1 METRSQPNVSTGRY
15 DVGEVLGA
23 GGMGVIHR
31 AYDRLANREVA
42 YKRLKVSIEV
52 DRPRLGALFRREY
65 DTLARLHHP
74 NIVSV
79 YDYGFDELGPYYA
92 MELLP
97 GDDLAKLSPLSMRDA
112 CRVLRDIASALALV
126 HARRLIHRDVSPN
139 NVRLSQAGQA
149 KLLDFGALT
158 SFGSPTEVVGTP
170 AFIAPECLSETPLDG
185 RTDLY
190 ALGALAY
197 WTLTRRLA
205 VRAYSLE
212 ELPEAWQKPLAPPST
227 YAPEVPRELD
237 NLVLALLQQDRS
249 ARPRSAAEVIEQLSN
264 IAELA
269 PEQDEERVAH
279 SYLEHTPL
287 CGRASVVSDLQ
298 LALDDVRA
306 GRGTLLMIEGAPGMG
321 RSAILEQLGIEAQL
335 RGATVLRAEGKLH
348 TGPLGLVT
356 HLVQTGLAT
365 FPDVAQLFRTRD
377 SLFVKTATMVPDA
390 GSAKSP
396 LEAAERYGRVAAS
409 LQEVLLHIA
418 LRAPLVL
425 AIDDAHL
432 ADAQSLALL
441 AAMGEALAR
450 HPILLALTRP
460 SGPADSNSMALLR
473 ASAKKLSL
481 APLSESELSELAS
494 DMFGQVPNLQP
505 VARWLHEESGGEVA
519 TAIALVRA
527 LLVRGEI
534 RYARGTFVL
543 PRSLERGLARD
554 AVESSLTSV
563 AGLSA
568 DTLQLAHLLSL
579 EPAAMSI
586 EQLATATG
594 RSAQS
599 VFVGLE
605 QIGERG
611 LLVQA
616 GGKYTLASQALR
628 SALAASIATDAV
640 PELELSLARTLQ
652 AEPAPSLGAR
662 YAAGL
667 HTIRAGG
674 KFELQGADMIMAAT
688 HEHMYEAALSG
699 TAVAYM
705 EAALEV
711 YRRNGRH
718 DRDLVDLLIPLSVSG
733 FYGDLGA
740 QRRHL
745 TPAMRTLHGLTGMAL
760 ASRLKRWVGP
770 RMALILGILTAVVLY
785 MLIPGRRR
793 GRTVTRNIEAILSIV
808 SAGVASEAVVLE
820 LDETAKIL
828 RWLDPL
834 EAASAGSG
842 LAISRQFC
850 LAVAEIP
857 AGLFGSA
864 TTRLESVLPAL
875 RAPIR
880 GMDERTREQLLC
892 GVLNSLG
899 LAYSERD
906 EQRFLIANDELT
918 AHGGFFAPHAALH
931 RAIYHGERGEQP
943 QYEVFRARTEAL
955 ALLGGVSWSA
965 LTILTTS
972 EYQTS
977 VATENI
983 VMLMRVESELDR
995 LAPVGTEITRQRDC
1009 ARADLLLLRGR
1020 PAEACA
1026 LYEPL
1031 FRDQTARTSYF
1042 GFIGRAMFA
1051 RALRESGSAERAR
1064 VVCEESIAIL
1074 GKDEASGTFAMRAL
1088 VQQLALAE
1096 AALGRFEESRARL
1109 DELLQE
1115 ILPTHNPLALGSI
1128 QRDRAAVAVLERDE
1142 EAFEHSF
1149 AEMKRWFSS
1158 VENPSLIQQCDMLLM
1173 QALSAGLR
1181 GTKGA
1186 RGHAAEHGTDDM
1198 DGSTVVGPGEPAND
1212 VQAQPGPATTE
1223 VRESNPAD
1231 PEGARKLA

>member
-1 METRSQPNVSTGRY
+1 MGTPSQPNTSTGRY

-31 AYDRLANREVA
+31 AHDRLANREVA

-97 GDDLAKLSPLSMRDA
+97 GDDLAKLAPLSVREA
-112 CRVLRDIASALALV
+112 CRVLRDVASALALV

-212 ELPEAWQKPLAPPST
+212 ELPDAWQKPIAPPST

-237 NLVLALLQQDRS
+237 NLILALLQQDRA
-249 ARPRSAAEVIEQLSN
+249 ARPSSAAEVIERLTN

-287 CGRASVVSDLQ
+287 CGRALAVNDLRR
-298 LALDDVRA
+298 ALDEVKA

-321 RSAILEQLGIEAQL
+321 RSAMLEQLGIEAQL

-348 TGPLGLVT
+348 AGPLGLIT

-365 FPDVAQLFRTRD
+365 FPDVAQLFRARD
-377 SLFVKTATMVPDA
+377 SLMINTATIAPDG

-396 LEAAERYGRVAAS
+396 LEAAERHGRVAAS

-418 LRAPLVL
+418 LRAPLVV

-441 AAMGEALAR
+441 ASMGEAVAR
-450 HPILLALTRP
+450 HPILIALTRL
-460 SGPADSNSMALLR
+460 SGPADSNSMALLC
-473 ASAKKLSL
+473 AGAKRLAL
-481 APLSESELSELAS
+481 APLSESELSELSS
-494 DMFGQVPNLQP
+494 DMFGQVPNVQL

-527 LLVRGEI
+527 LLLRGEI

-543 PRSLERGLARD
+543 PGAIERGLAR
-554 AVESSLTSV
+554 ETLQSSLSRV
-563 AGLSA
+563 SDLDG
-568 DTLQLAHLLSL
+568 DTLKLAHLLSL

-586 EQLATATG
+586 GQLATATG
-594 RSAQS
+594 RSAQE
-599 VFVGLE
+599 VFLRLE

-616 GGKYTLASQALR
+616 GGKYTLASQTLR
-628 SALAASIATDAV
+628 AELAASLAPNAAV
-640 PELELSLARTLQ
+640 QLELALARMLT
-652 AEPAPSLGAR
+652 AEPNPSLSAR

-674 KFELQGADMIMAAT
+674 EFERRGADMIAEAT
-688 HEHMYEAALSG
+688 REHLYEAALTG
-699 TAVAYM
+699 TAVPYL
-705 EAALEV
+705 EAALAV
-711 YRRNGRH
+711 FRREGRPDH
-718 DRDLVDLLIPLSVSG
+718 ALLDLLIPLSVAG
-733 FYGDLGA
+733 FYGDLSA

-745 TPAMRTLHGLTGMAL
+745 SVSMTTLQQLTGMAL
-760 ASRLKRWVGP
+760 ASRLKRWVGA
-770 RMALILGILTAVVLY
+770 RIALIVGLLTAVVWH
-785 MLIPGRRR
+785 MLHPSHKRSVRKDID
-793 GRTVTRNIEAILSIV
+793 ALLSI
-808 SAGVASEAVVLE
+808 ASSGIAAEAVVIELE
-820 LDETAKIL
+820 ETAKIL
-828 RWLDPL
+828 RWLEPL
-834 EAASAGSG
+834 SAASAGG
-842 LAISRQFC
+842 ALAISHEFC
-850 LAVAEIP
+850 LAVAEVA
-857 AGLFGSA
+857 AGLFASA
-864 TTRLESVLPAL
+864 NERLQRLLTLL

-880 GMDERTREQLLC
+880 GVNERTREQLLC

-899 LAYSERD
+899 LANSERD
-906 EQRFLIANDELT
+906 EKLFLLANDELT
-918 AHGGFFAPHAALH
+918 RQGGFFAPHAALQ
-931 RAIYHGERGEQP
+931 RVIFHGMRGELEQFEL
-943 QYEVFRARTEAL
+943 YRGRTEAL

-965 LTILTTS
+965 LALLTT
-972 EYQTS
+972 
-977 VATENI
+977 TEHQMALMNEDI
-983 VMLMRVESELDR
+983 VMLMRVESELER
-995 LAPVGTEITRQRDC
+995 LSLLGPEMARQHDF

-1026 LYEPL
+1026 LYESL
-1031 FRDQTARTSYF
+1031 FEGRRAHASYF
-1042 GFIGRAMFA
+1042 TVLARAMFA
-1051 RALRESGSAERAR
+1051 RALRESGAPERAR
-1064 VVCEESIAIL
+1064 AVCEEAL
-1074 GKDEASGTFAMRAL
+1074 AVLPAGEMTGTGAL
-1088 VQQLALAE
+1088 RSLLQQFALAE
-1096 AALGRFEESRARL
+1096 AALGQFEKSRARL
-1109 DELLQE
+1109 AELLE
-1115 ILPTHNPLALGSI
+1115 SALPRQNPLELGSLH
-1128 QRDRAAVAVLERDE
+1128 RDRATVAILEHDE
-1142 EAFEHSF
+1142 AAFEQSF
-1149 AEMKRWFSS
+1149 AEMKRWFAS
-1158 VENPSLIQQCDMLLM
+1158 VANPSLIQQCDVVLM
-1173 QALSAGLR
+1173 QALSAGMR
-1181 GTKGA
+1181 A
-1186 RGHAAEHGTDDM
+1186 RSEDLSQTVRDRPDEM
-1198 DGSTVVGPGEPAND
+1198 DGSTVISPAAPDND
-1212 VQAQPGPATTE
+1212 VQQQSDAAHTQ
-1223 VRESNPAD
+1223 VRQTG
-1231 PEGARKLA
+1231 EGELEGERKLA